1 MSSTR
6 DYIRSVVTD
15 AVLPLSRQL
24 FEDVVMEVMND
35 RQIPSRTDF
44 RELRDVVN
52 GMRGKTSSAAN
63 GAKKNDKRITALEA
77 RLDEV
82 IAERDALAA
91 RVAKLEKP
99 ARPKRARAKK
109 KA

>member
-6 DYIRSVVTD
+6 DYVKSVVTD
-15 AVLPLSRQL
+15 ALLPSTRQL
-24 FEDVVMEVMND
+24 LEDVVMEVMNE
-35 RQIPSRTDF
+35 RQVPSRTDF

-63 GAKKNDKRITALEA
+63 GAKKNQKRVEALEA
-77 RLDEV
+77 RLEALE
-82 IAERDALAA
+82 AERDALAA
-91 RVAKLEKP
+91 RLDKLEKP
-99 ARPKRARAKK
+99 KRTRAKK